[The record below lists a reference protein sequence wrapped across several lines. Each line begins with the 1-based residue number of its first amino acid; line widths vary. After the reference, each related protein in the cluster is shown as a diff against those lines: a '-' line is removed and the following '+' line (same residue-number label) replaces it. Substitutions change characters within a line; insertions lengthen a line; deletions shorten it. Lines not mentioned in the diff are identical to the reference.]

1 MLGPGLHR
9 HRRAGYAAAMKA
21 WRVHEF
27 GHYKERLRREEI
39 EPPRVPEGGVV
50 IEVAAA
56 AINFPDLL
64 SIAGTYQVK
73 APLPFTPGLEASGTI
88 IEAGTKSV
96 HQVGQR
102 VIANHVWGAFA
113 ERMAVPD
120 SAIYAVPDAMS
131 DVHAAAL
138 HIVYQTSYFGLVH
151 RARLQPGETLL
162 VHGGAGGVGT
172 SAIQLGKMLGATVI
186 ATAGS
191 EEKLQVCRDC
201 GADHVINYRDE
212 DFVDAVKQ
220 ITSSR
225 GADVIYDPV
234 GGDVFDGSTR
244 CIAFEGRLLVIGFTS
259 GRVPSIKAN
268 RILLKNISIIGLH
281 WGNYAFHAP
290 ALMHQAHE
298 ALCELYEAGKI
309 RPVIYAELELDRL
322 PEALALVES
331 RQSYG
336 KVVVRPRAATRISN
350 YS

>member
-1 MLGPGLHR
+1 
-9 HRRAGYAAAMKA
+9 MKA

-27 GHYKERLRREEI
+27 GHYQERLRFEDIDAPE
-39 EPPRVPEGGVV
+39 VPEGGVV

-56 AINFPDLL
+56 ALNFPDLL

-88 IEAGTKSV
+88 IEVGPKSK

-102 VIANHVWGAFA
+102 VIANHAWGAYA
-113 ERMAVPD
+113 ERMAAPD
-120 SAIYAVPDAMS
+120 PSIFPVPDAMS
-131 DVHAAAL
+131 DTDAAAL

-151 RARLQPGETLL
+151 RAGLKAGETLL

-172 SAIQLGKMLGATVI
+172 SAIQLGKALGATVI
-186 ATAGS
+186 ATAGA
-191 EEKLQVCRDC
+191 EDKLQVCRDC
-201 GADHVINYRDE
+201 GADHVVNYRDE

-220 ITSSR
+220 ITGGR

-259 GRVPSIKAN
+259 GRIPSIKAN
-268 RILLKNISIIGLH
+268 RILLKNISIVGLH

-290 ALMHQAHE
+290 ELMQETHQ
-298 ALCELYEAGKI
+298 ALCELYAAGKI
-309 RPVIYAELELDRL
+309 RPVIFRELPLAEL
-322 PEALALVES
+322 PQALALLES

-336 KVVVRPRAATRISN
+336 KLLVRSA
-350 YS
+350 